1 MGSEI
6 TSDLESKL
14 KTYIQNTPELMATAK
29 ACVEV
34 GLPNFYIAG
43 GSITQLIWN
52 TLSGESALKGIKDFD
67 IVYFEESGSGSEEVY
82 TKAIKKLIAHGVEI
96 DVVNQA
102 TVHEWYPQKFGQRIA
117 AYTHVEQGIDSWLSA
132 FSIGFRLNHIGEIT
146 LYSTNGLSDA
156 FNMVVKPNKIAMSK
170 ESYVKMTAGYLKRWP
185 EIEVVEWEKVEVNL

>member
-52 TLSGESALKGIKDFD
+52 TLSGESALKGIKIIFLLPNLLNN
-67 IVYFEESGSGSEEVY
+67 FL
-82 TKAIKKLIAHGVEI
+82 A
-96 DVVNQA
+96 
-102 TVHEWYPQKFGQRIA
+102 
-117 AYTHVEQGIDSWLSA
+117 
-132 FSIGFRLNHIGEIT
+132 IGFLSWFGFEI
-146 LYSTNGLSDA
+146 
-156 FNMVVKPNKIAMSK
+156 
-170 ESYVKMTAGYLKRWP
+170 
-185 EIEVVEWEKVEVNL
+185 